1 MKTSAPAHRCPV
13 PPPLR
18 YRMMHTILCPV
29 MKLMGLSCRQFA
41 ELAAARMDRPLSG
54 WESLRFRFHR
64 AMCGLCRRLPVQL
77 ENLRTLT
84 RCAVCDE
91 DTGSAESTE
100 PGATTLDS
108 EALQRIREAL
118 ERHRK
123 GHSP

>member
-1 MKTSAPAHRCPV
+1 
-13 PPPLR
+13 
-18 YRMMHTILCPV
+18 MMHTILCPV

-84 RCAVCDE
+84 RCAC
-91 DTGSAESTE
+91 AEEAAAPSTNTPE
-100 PGATTLDS
+100 LSPDARHRLK
-108 EALQRIREAL
+108 AAL
-118 ERHRK
+118 EAERGGRE
-123 GHSP
+123 